1 MNHEFPK
8 DVAHGVT
15 NISTA
20 SFCKFFYHRSLLYLQ
35 ENHQG
40 PYGML
45 CVIWYHSGNSKNV
58 KNTYGRVLLLVKS
71 QVKATLLHG
80 YFSFFL
86 NCTNSTKSHKASLTR
101 PLNALDSGFILYKN
115 YSTPQVTISM
125 FPFIISILDRRSWL
139 GLSWSRVLH
148 LPRQTRSELTKR
160 KRLNKQYFINYVN
173 NFLLPI

>member
-8 DVAHGVT
+8 EVAHGVT

-58 KNTYGRVLLLVKS
+58 KNTYGRMLLLVKS
-71 QVKATLLHG
+71 QVPACN
-80 YFSFFL
+80 F
-86 NCTNSTKSHKASLTR
+86 TKSNTPPWLFLIFFKLHKASLTR

-148 LPRQTRSELTKR
+148 LPRQT
-160 KRLNKQYFINYVN
+160 NQN
-173 NFLLPI
+173 